1 MALIK
6 HIFLRQ
12 AYESKGIDSYLRI
25 NNRSSNGFTLLE
37 VLVSIIIIG
46 ILAAITVPS
55 WLGFVNTV
63 RLNTAQQEVYLAMRQ
78 AQSQAIKNKLTWQ
91 VSFREQNG
99 VVQWAVHQPDPDPDV
114 FIPYTISAN
123 NAFWHNLAPNVRL
136 DAETNLQQSN
146 GFRRLQF
153 NYRGQAPLKH
163 IALSSRNGG
172 KARRCIYIST
182 ILGAMRT
189 AKGQDTPDKEGK
201 YCY

>member
-1 MALIK
+1 M
-6 HIFLRQ
+6 
-12 AYESKGIDSYLRI
+12 
-25 NNRSSNGFTLLE
+25 
-37 VLVSIIIIG
+37 SIIIIG

-99 VVQWAVHQPDPDPDV
+99 TVQWAVHPATVNPVDAIWNNLDP
-114 FIPYTISAN
+114 N
-123 NAFWHNLAPNVRL
+123 MRL
-136 DAETNLQQSN
+136 DAETSLQQEN
-146 GFRRLQF
+146 RGHIQF
-153 NYRGQAPLKH
+153 DYRGNVNPPLRR
-163 IALSSRNGG
+163 ITLSSRNGG
-172 KARRCIYIST
+172 KAKRCVYIST